1 MLLQGFGD
9 VGKVIQLPNSG
20 MLFNYLIGCVLSV
33 LDEFVHSALFGD
45 GEKLEAAKY
54 LRIAA
59 AYDPGVNAY
68 LKECEEG

>member
-1 MLLQGFGD
+1 MAID
-9 VGKVIQLPNSG
+9 
-20 MLFNYLIGCVLSV
+20 VLSE
-33 LDEFVHSALFGD
+33 LDEFIHSALFGD
-45 GEKLEAAKY
+45 GEKSEAAKY